1 MDDGVGEGRRESRS
15 KLDYKLVKLGLARA
29 LPLVNSD
36 LPFFMI
42 IAKLQ
47 IEALLYCNRSY
58 CKRCR
63 IKDLR
68 KKNFLIC
75 TYIYKLPRKY
85 IVDL

>member
-1 MDDGVGEGRRESRS
+1 MTELEKEGESRS

-63 IKDLR
+63 IKDL
-68 KKNFLIC
+68 KKNFLIR
-75 TYIYKLPRKY
+75 TYIYKLPRKD
-85 IVDL
+85 IVEHI